1 MSLFDRVKNNAMEAY
16 QRQFDEYD
24 MYRKGDINAGQYL
37 LRSAGNFLGGT
48 AGNVIG
54 EATSAVIPDYVENK
68 IGEGAQYLMNT
79 SGGQKVQGMLQEN
92 PELARDLGAALQV
105 AESLPFVRGVSTASK
120 AGKAVDAMTGPE
132 SGRGM
137 ALASANNVIPGYYG
151 PQKAGAVATWL
162 PNQAYNITKDMLS
175 PKSRAT
181 YREQGITNTQQRIIG
196 RALADEAIEEG
207 MDYAKIYKYFGFD
220 PKEGGTHRAEASA
233 QYMDRIHGGSGRKG
247 NRNLIDQ
254 AMKKSDLVDYTSW
267 TKGTYPDLIKR
278 NKLKPYPMITEDIK
292 GKRPVSIPDDDLQFI
307 EDHFAKAWTEPSSI
321 PFRPEVPFSK
331 AQSPIIAIK
340 SPGKGGSTTGKHFK
354 DVLHDAPYVRTVNQ
368 MFPKG
373 VTEVDPKE
381 LRKTLEAASLASQE
395 LANKYR
401 FDVLDRKTKDGSVWV
416 TGSRPGS
423 AITEGGINYLAKVSP
438 KGTVMGV
445 MSDEHNLFE
454 GIAGKVQK
462 YTASGVPAL
471 SAMRYLLPNRFIAVT
486 PPMMT
491 DLKKGVKYIE
501 RDSFDLPA
509 GRTGMSAKERLE
521 PIRDYQPS
529 EGVLTQERLRSRGQ
543 AEAATGAGLMSIG
556 AGEEDY

>member
-79 SGGQKVQGMLQEN
+79 SGGQQVQGMLQEN
-92 PELARDLGAALQV
+92 PELARDLGAAFQV
-105 AESLPFVRGVSTASK
+105 AETLPFVRGVSTASK

-278 NKLKPYPMITEDIK
+278 NKLK
-292 GKRPVSIPDDDLQFI
+292 R
-307 EDHFAKAWTEPSSI
+307 
-321 PFRPEVPFSK
+321 
-331 AQSPIIAIK
+331 
-340 SPGKGGSTTGKHFK
+340 
-354 DVLHDAPYVRTVNQ
+354 
-368 MFPKG
+368 
-373 VTEVDPKE
+373 
-381 LRKTLEAASLASQE
+381 
-395 LANKYR
+395 
-401 FDVLDRKTKDGSVWV
+401 
-416 TGSRPGS
+416 
-423 AITEGGINYLAKVSP
+423 
-438 KGTVMGV
+438 
-445 MSDEHNLFE
+445 
-454 GIAGKVQK
+454 
-462 YTASGVPAL
+462 
-471 SAMRYLLPNRFIAVT
+471 AVT
-486 PPMMT
+486 NHCNQIT
-491 DLKKGVKYIE
+491 
-501 RDSFDLPA
+501 RQ
-509 GRTGMSAKERLE
+509 RRLHY
-521 PIRDYQPS
+521 R
-529 EGVLTQERLRSRGQ
+529 
-543 AEAATGAGLMSIG
+543 
-556 AGEEDY
+556 